1 MAAGAEDD
9 PDSLVTLATVCC
21 LRNLRK
27 TICSQRV
34 TKKLCLNI
42 GLFLPSHI
50 CDKFV
55 NMYMELVHT
64 DASFEM
70 DESFLQL
77 FSEPRRTSLTRLRLK
92 VDFGFDKH
100 LQAMRKQDLDELDL
114 SYCYTL
120 SSRSLKTL
128 TCFRETLVSLC
139 LFGCGHIFSSKSRTC
154 RQGLGTDFNFQ
165 GFNRLR
171 SLRLD
176 GLPDEV
182 RAETLL
188 KPLKSITSLG
198 LSNVE
203 LLETAFLTQ
212 WKDRLES
219 LVLYNVDLSDD
230 WENTVVELVNLNIE
244 PCKSSIYPF
253 RELRR
258 PLQFLGLF
266 DTNLC
271 EVTHIPAYKVT
282 GSKNEDQLLNAIEA
296 YTEFH
301 PVLAYIALNRIF
313 LRLQTQEA
321 VFPLCRAVPL
331 LVAAL
336 KCHKYDKNIQV
347 MGNSALKMLVCS
359 ADWERDC
366 QSDLS
371 VRLRQEIV
379 RLILNGMEPYQDPEV
394 QKCCLSVLVSWCPN
408 KDLMLQ
414 YSRVN
419 HMVLTLLESEWMDQE
434 RPPQSCQEWQ
444 QARVIPGKAARCC
457 ADLASLADNHHKEA
471 LGKIGFVQRMFNFL
485 RKCMQREPW
494 CIAFEPFWEA
504 LEHLTNE
511 SPYICQMF
519 LDCQGVRLFMDLYR
533 KFPSWKELHRNMMD
547 VLINVV
553 MVKALRPQ
561 HVTPQFI
568 NFLSNLLDREAH
580 GMITSFFACGLLSH
594 IMFGGPEHWAMK
606 KPSRDTVMH
615 KMRDAIQ
622 SWNVRRVD
630 INYRS
635 LKTIFT
641 LLPQSTALISQHWAT
656 WALYYLV
663 SVSPSRYCPLLI
675 KEGGIEL
682 LKRVVELESSL
693 PETKSVALVAI
704 EQCESF

>member
-230 WENTVVELVNLNIE
+230 WENTVVELVNLKHLDVSRGCQRTFKFQMTGKILMTIVQRLVNLVSLDISGHIAIENCTVPHSEEAMGPPSIE

-379 RLILNGMEPYQDPEV
+379 RLILNGMEPYQDPE
-394 QKCCLSVLVSWCPN
+394 
-408 KDLMLQ
+408 
-414 YSRVN
+414 
-419 HMVLTLLESEWMDQE
+419 
-434 RPPQSCQEWQ
+434 
-444 QARVIPGKAARCC
+444 
-457 ADLASLADNHHKEA
+457 
-471 LGKIGFVQRMFNFL
+471 RMFNFL

-693 PETKSVALVAI
+693 PETKSVAL
-704 EQCESF
+704 